1 LQKNKTITKNF
12 DAMNTNLSLAMNLPL
27 YVINKMME
35 IAGRNPQ
42 YQECSEIELFWAA
55 EKELALD

>member
-1 LQKNKTITKNF
+1 
-12 DAMNTNLSLAMNLPL
+12 MNTNLSLAMNLPL